1 MLLYYFDE
9 NMKSTIARELR
20 RRGVDVLTTQ
30 EAGRASMGIDDADQ
44 LAYATHLGRVLV
56 TQEHREFGPLA
67 GKHPHA
73 GIIILQQ
80 PASIGKYIE
89 FLEYAAKV
97 LEPEYLQNRLEY
109 YDW

>member
-1 MLLYYFDE
+1 MLRYYFDE
-9 NMKSTIARELR
+9 HMQPAIVKQLKQ
-20 RRGVDVLTTQ
+20 RGVDVLTTQ
-30 EAGRASMGIDDADQ
+30 EAGRANKKIDDSDQ
-44 LAYATHLGRVLV
+44 LAYATSLGRVLV

-67 GKHPHA
+67 GLQSHT

-97 LEPEYLQNRLEY
+97 LEPEYMQDRLEY